1 MNGKFLLDTNIII
14 ALFAQDR
21 SVIDHLR
28 DAAEVFVPV
37 IAAGELYFGAYRSGR
52 VEANLQKLQEFVADN
67 TVLARDG
74 ETANFYGQV
83 KNGLCAK
90 GKPIPENDVWVAAIA
105 LQHQLTVVTRDAHFG
120 EIDGLQIE
128 AW

>member
-67 TVLARDG
+67 TVLACDG

-83 KNGLCAK
+83 RNGLCAK
-90 GKPIPENDVWVAAIA
+90 GKPIPENDVWIAAIA
-105 LQHQLTVVTRDAHFG
+105 LQHQLAVVTRDAHFG

>member
-37 IAAGELYFGAYRSGR
+37 IAAGELHFGAYRSGR
-52 VEANLQKLQEFVADN
+52 VEANLQKVQEFVADN
-67 TVLARDG
+67 TLLACDG

-83 KNGLCAK
+83 RNGLCAK
-90 GKPIPENDVWVAAIA
+90 GKPIPENDVWIAAIA